1 MTNISKISTVL
12 EVARSQVNNMNIYK
26 SKSLTGNRYNNIYN
40 YEYYSDKTRNT
51 CIQTDYRNPTVDI
64 LPNRNNNFGSNYHW
78 CAVFIYWVMKYA
90 KALQYYPEF
99 PNIYMATGCENLF
112 KSFESQGFYTSSL
125 DKNGGLKQY
134 TVSNQKRVLRDAQ
147 SGDIVFYAQGEKN
160 RYSSH
165 VGIIS
170 SIGEDQDYIVTY
182 EGNTTPDGETGSQ
195 SAGGQVAKKRRTIID
210 GTISDSD
217 NVAVFGIARPKYGS
231 QHIPNVGQPMPDFPL
246 PSGWVFAKGGYQSYN
261 GITDDWGPYIEFIQ
275 EALNLIADGRFG
287 EATHQAVLAFQAQ
300 RGLSQDGKVGRN
312 TWNALREKRDGGSSS
327 GGSSSGYDDGS
338 TYTGAFKLPSGH
350 CYGKLGIAYASHNG
364 HENASDRPAIR
375 GIQRKLGL
383 SADGLFGNGTHNT
396 VVSFQTKYGL
406 IADGKVGPSTWRSII
421 FNTDGGSV
429 YGGDSFLLPRGHCYG
444 KLGINYASHN
454 GYENSSDRPA
464 IRKIQQ
470 RLGLYS
476 DGLFGSGTHSAV
488 VAFQRS
494 RGLTAD
500 GKVGPGTW
508 NKMF

>member
-1 MTNISKISTVL
+1 MS
-12 EVARSQVNNMNIYK
+12 NIYA
-26 SKSLTGNRYNNIYN
+26 
-40 YEYYSDKTRNT
+40 
-51 CIQTDYRNPTVDI
+51 DI
-64 LPNRNNNFGSNYHW
+64 LVQNALKEKGTLEGKGER
-78 CAVFIYWVMKYA
+78 VKY
-90 KALQYYPEF
+90 
-99 PNIYMATGCENLF
+99 N
-112 KSFESQGFYTSSL
+112 
-125 DKNGGLKQY
+125 D
-134 TVSNQKRVLRDAQ
+134 
-147 SGDIVFYAQGEKN
+147 VFYAPKDYGSESYWCTTFVWWVF
-160 RYSSH
+160 YSSGFLKAIWNIH
-165 VGIIS
+165 TPSVSDFHDATPESSRGIS
-170 SIGEDQDYIVTY
+170 FENAKPGDLVFYHTKRGSNRHIGIVVKNIPNPEIEDDENNNDKDDKRPYLITI
-182 EGNTTPDGETGSQ
+182 EGNTSKDKRLNNSGNGGSSSSEDNGDG
-195 SAGGQVAKKRRTIID
+195 VFLKKRFKEKEGKFWITDIVRPQYNLIE
-210 GTISDSD
+210 
-217 NVAVFGIARPKYGS
+217 GIP
-231 QHIPNVGQPMPDFPL
+231 PVGQPMPDFPL

-275 EALNLIADGRFG
+275 EALNLTADGRFG

-383 SADGLFGNGTHNT
+383 SADGLFGNGTHNA

-406 IADGKVGPSTWRSII
+406 TADGKVGPSTWRSII

-429 YGGDSFLLPRGHCYG
+429 YGGNSFLLPRGHCYG
-444 KLGINYASHN
+444 KLGIKYASHN

>member
-1 MTNISKISTVL
+1 MARPTASMIVRTAKQELSNFNEKLTFASTYQRYCNLELEGPYSNWCCAFVTYVFYHTEGRKEIYFPGKITGTVQLRDWFIEKGVGHHIPIDKDTKRPLNLDYEPKPGDIVFFRHEWNDRPVNHVGIVSKAFTPMRGI
-12 EVARSQVNNMNIYK
+12 
-26 SKSLTGNRYNNIYN
+26 
-40 YEYYSDKTRNT
+40 
-51 CIQTDYRNPTVDI
+51 
-64 LPNRNNNFGSNYHW
+64 
-78 CAVFIYWVMKYA
+78 
-90 KALQYYPEF
+90 
-99 PNIYMATGCENLF
+99 F
-112 KSFESQGFYTSSL
+112 KSFEG
-125 DKNGGLKQY
+125 NVGGKVAEVEHR
-134 TVSNQKRVLRDAQ
+134 TDRDWP
-147 SGDIVFYAQGEKN
+147 VFYARPNYRE
-160 RYSSH
+160 
-165 VGIIS
+165 GI
-170 SIGEDQDYIVTY
+170 
-182 EGNTTPDGETGSQ
+182 P
-195 SAGGQVAKKRRTIID
+195 
-210 GTISDSD
+210 
-217 NVAVFGIARPKYGS
+217 P
-231 QHIPNVGQPMPDFPL
+231 VGQSMPDFPL

-261 GITDDWGPYIEFIQ
+261 GITDSWGPYIEYIQ
-275 EALNLIADGRFG
+275 EALNLVADGRFG

-327 GGSSSGYDDGS
+327 GGSSSSYDDGS
-338 TYTGAFKLPSGH
+338 IYTGAFKLPSGH
-350 CYGKLGIAYASHNG
+350 CYTKLAIAYASHNG

-383 SADGLFGNGTHNT
+383 SADGLFGNGTHNA

-406 IADGKVGPSTWRSII
+406 TADGKVGPSTWRSII

-429 YGGDSFLLPRGHCYG
+429 YGGNSFLLPRGHCYG
-444 KLGINYASHN
+444 KLGIKYASHN

-476 DGLFGSGTHSAV
+476 DGLFGSDTHSAV